1 MKKILE
7 TAIANGS
14 FKTLVTAVKAAGLAE
29 TLSRP
34 GPFTVFAPNDEA
46 FAKLPKGVVERLL
59 KDIPKLRRLLA
70 YHVVAGK
77 SLAADVM
84 KLSSAK
90 TVHGQNVAITSN
102 KGIKVNDARVI
113 KIDIACDNGV
123 IHVIDTVLTLPT
135 AKSTAS

>member
-1 MKKILE
+1 MKKIIE

-14 FKTLVTAVKAAGLAE
+14 FKTLVTAIKAAGLAE
-29 TLSRP
+29 RLSGP

-46 FAKLPKGVVERLL
+46 FAKLPEGTVEELL

-70 YHVVAGK
+70 YHVVEGK
-77 SLAADVM
+77 ALAADVM

-90 TVHGQNVAITSN
+90 TVHGRNVTITSN
-102 KGIKVNDARVI
+102 KGIKVNDARVV
-113 KIDIACDNGV
+113 KINIACDNGV
-123 IHVIDTVLTLPT
+123 IHAIDTVLTLPI

>member
-1 MKKILE
+1 MKRIIE

-14 FKTLVTAVKAAGLAE
+14 FKTLVTAIKAAGLAE
-29 TLSRP
+29 RLSEP

-46 FAKLPKGVVERLL
+46 FAKLPKGAVEELL

-77 SLAADVM
+77 ALTTDVM

-90 TVHGQNVAITSN
+90 TVHGQNVTITSN
-102 KGIKVNDARVI
+102 KGIKVNDARVV
-113 KIDIACDNGV
+113 KINIACDNGV
-123 IHVIDTVLTLPT
+123 IHAIDTVLTLPT
-135 AKSTAS
+135 AKSTGG